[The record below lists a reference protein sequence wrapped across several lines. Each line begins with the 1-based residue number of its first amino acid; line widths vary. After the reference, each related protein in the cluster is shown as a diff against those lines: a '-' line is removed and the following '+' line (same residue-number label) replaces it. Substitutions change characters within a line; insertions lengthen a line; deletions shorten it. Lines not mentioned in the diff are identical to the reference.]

1 MECKRI
7 MERLLNIEA
16 TSACYADCSMCPRDK
31 VNVKGY
37 VTMEVINS
45 LIDKV
50 KDYKLYEI
58 SISGR
63 GEPTLH
69 PKLVDIIKKL
79 RKLNTRISVVTT
91 TAGLNE
97 DNYKQIIDVA
107 DILRI
112 SVSSIEKDIFKMVHR
127 GLDYDKTWEMIEK
140 VVDYK
145 KDKINIHL
153 VGGDVTFLGLDNT
166 IKYFKEKGI
175 DNIFL
180 FPLWNR
186 GGNLEE
192 RNILELRNQLIE
204 KYKIYYS
211 EDEYLD
217 SDKAKLLQIDN
228 YCPIGD
234 TSISVNFAG
243 DMIGCFQDFKN
254 LTKVCSVFDNKDFI
268 TERTKQFCD
277 MDVCKRCNSRKQ
289 VRIK

>member
-31 VNVKGY
+31 VKVKGY

-97 DNYKQIIDVA
+97 DNYKQIIDAA

-153 VGGDVTFLGLDNT
+153 VGGDVTFLAG
-166 IKYFKEKGI
+166 
-175 DNIFL
+175 FL
-180 FPLWNR
+180 AGFATFHWIILLETGWHFFTDKKNR
-186 GGNLEE
+186 TATAMQAWHLP
-192 RNILELRNQLIE
+192 
-204 KYKIYYS
+204 
-211 EDEYLD
+211 
-217 SDKAKLLQIDN
+217 
-228 YCPIGD
+228 C
-234 TSISVNFAG
+234 
-243 DMIGCFQDFKN
+243 
-254 LTKVCSVFDNKDFI
+254 
-268 TERTKQFCD
+268 
-277 MDVCKRCNSRKQ
+277 
-289 VRIK
+289 